1 MNMKIKLGL
10 ALTLL
15 VGLNVFAWGIVYD
28 LSQPQ
33 FLEVTF
39 FDVGQGDAIF
49 IETSQGHQILVD
61 GGPDSTVIKKLGA
74 EMPFWDRSIDLI
86 VLTHPEHDHI
96 AGLLEVLRRYQ
107 VENILWT
114 GILRDTA
121 EYQEWQRLIEEEG
134 AEIHI
139 AKAGLSVGP
148 GFTEIK
154 ILFPFEI
161 LEGQEIKNTNNT
173 SVILRLDFGDNSFL
187 LTGDAYK
194 SIERK
199 LLGKGIDVDILKV
212 GHHGSKTSSAEDFI
226 AEVSPETAV
235 ISAGRDNKYDHPHPE
250 TLETLEKYGIKVFR
264 TDIEGDIKIITNGRT
279 YEFPNF

>member
-1 MNMKIKLGL
+1 M
-10 ALTLL
+10 
-15 VGLNVFAWGIVYD
+15 
-28 LSQPQ
+28 
-33 FLEVTF
+33 
-39 FDVGQGDAIF
+39 
-49 IETSQGHQILVD
+49 
-61 GGPDSTVIKKLGA
+61 
-74 EMPFWDRSIDLI
+74 
-86 VLTHPEHDHI
+86 
-96 AGLLEVLRRYQ
+96 
-107 VENILWT
+107 
-114 GILRDTA
+114 
-121 EYQEWQRLIEEEG
+121 
-134 AEIHI
+134 
-139 AKAGLSVGP
+139 
-148 GFTEIK
+148 
-154 ILFPFEI
+154 FPFEI